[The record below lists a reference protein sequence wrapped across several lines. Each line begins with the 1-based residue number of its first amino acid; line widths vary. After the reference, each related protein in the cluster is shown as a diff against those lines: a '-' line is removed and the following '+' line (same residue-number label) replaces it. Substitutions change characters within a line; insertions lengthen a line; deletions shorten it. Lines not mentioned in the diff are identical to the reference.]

1 MLFIVLPPGAKP
13 KQYGPEAAFL
23 IETDWDDFGYRTT
36 FRLLYRR
43 SGTFAAV
50 GQVKIGQ
57 FGMPENGGPSLPER
71 FDHLD
76 STFFSVGQDDT
87 YYQALRELGVASTVL
102 AALCDIAFDPALFQ
116 EVQSEHVTRR
126 SLLRSIQPSTVT
138 RQFRRIAR
146 GGLRVIEYAFSYT
159 APPSDPIVVP
169 LQLDFK
175 VFPDVSPPTN
185 VHALIGSNG
194 VGKTRL
200 LQHLAR
206 AVADGSALPHEVGQ
220 VTNSLASLANDP
232 LFTNLISIAFSAFD
246 PLNPVRSTKGI
257 HHAHVTLQ
265 RMPVADPTSPGRNL
279 ADPANQFAQVVQT
292 LTGARL
298 ERWQKAVSTLGSD
311 PLFRDAGVGGAAP
324 MIPGIPEVRSADPVS
339 LFNGLSSGHKIV
351 LLAITRL
358 ADLVSERTLVLID
371 EPETHL
377 HPPLLAAFVRALSDL
392 LVDRNG
398 VAIIATHSP
407 VVLQETPRRCV
418 WKLYRSGDVMK
429 AERPAIETYGE
440 NVGILT
446 HEAFGL
452 EITRSGFHEE
462 VRQAVADG
470 MSYEEIIEWLE
481 GQLGGEGRSLARALI
496 ALRDRREGSR

>member
-1 MLFIVLPPGAKP
+1 MQFTVLPAGTVPTRR
-13 KQYGPEAAFL
+13 GPEAAFL
-23 IETDWDDFGYRTT
+23 TQTLWEDHGYRTT
-36 FRLLYRR
+36 FLLLHRK
-43 SGTFAAV
+43 GGNITGI
-50 GQVKIGQ
+50 GQVKIGR
-57 FGMPENGGPSLPER
+57 FGMQEGDGPSLPEQ
-71 FDHLD
+71 FDRLD
-76 STFFSVGQDDT
+76 ATYFSVGQDDT
-87 YYQALRELGVASTVL
+87 YYEALRELGVASTIL
-102 AALCDIAFDPALFQ
+102 GALCDIAFDSALFQ
-116 EVQSEHVTRR
+116 QVQNEDVTQR

-159 APPSDPIVVP
+159 APPVDPLAVP

-175 VFPDVSPPTN
+175 VFPEVSPPTN

-200 LQHLAR
+200 LQNLAR
-206 AVADGSALPHEVGQ
+206 AVADGSAQPHEVGE
-220 VTNSLASLANDP
+220 VTNSLASLANEP
-232 LFTNLISIAFSAFD
+232 LFTNLVSIAFSAFD
-246 PLNPVRSTKGI
+246 PLNPVRATKGI
-257 HHAHVTLQ
+257 HHAHVTLYQ
-265 RMPVADPTSPGRNL
+265 MPVADSMLPGRSL
-279 ADPANQFAQVVQT
+279 TDPAYQFAQVMQT

-298 ERWQKAVSTLGSD
+298 ERWHKAVSTLGSD
-311 PLFRDAGVGGAAP
+311 PLFRDAQVAAAAP
-324 MIPGIPEVRSADPVS
+324 MVPGIPEVRSTDPLA
-339 LFNGLSSGHKIV
+339 LFNRLSSGHKIV

-377 HPPLLAAFVRALSDL
+377 HPPLLAAFMRALTDL

-418 WKLYRSGDVMK
+418 WKLYRSGDMVK

-446 HEAFGL
+446 HESFGL
-452 EITRSGFHEE
+452 EITRTGFHQE
-462 VRQAVADG
+462 VRQAVDDG
-470 MSYEEIIEWLE
+470 MSYEEIIDWLE

-496 ALRDRREGSR
+496 ALRDQREGGR